1 MALGSL
7 VPREGV
13 EFPGTGHSWQA
24 QCEPPAAT
32 PLKGCSS
39 ARHKQ
44 VPEPPL
50 QPQEECEAYVRP
62 AVPRPAL
69 VAGPPAGQ
77 REPRPGALTPACSPP
92 GTLPGG
98 PQPHCP
104 KPPAFPSAEK
114 RGASHVGPLQIPST
128 ERQSSWED

>member
-1 MALGSL
+1 MCTARGPQAS
-7 VPREGV
+7 PRCRAPSGPEG
-13 EFPGTGHSWQA
+13 A
-24 QCEPPAAT
+24 
-32 PLKGCSS
+32 
-39 ARHKQ
+39 
-44 VPEPPL
+44 
-50 QPQEECEAYVRP
+50 
-62 AVPRPAL
+62 
-69 VAGPPAGQ
+69 
-77 REPRPGALTPACSPP
+77 RPGALTPARSPP